1 MGKGRGLTFLCLQD
15 KIKKIWEPT
24 FTIIYREATTKD
36 EMTSSD
42 EGRTTPVVSIL
53 SSGRSGGSTLSPSS
67 PLPSKF

>member
-1 MGKGRGLTFLCLQD
+1 MRKGRGLTFLYLQD

>member
-1 MGKGRGLTFLCLQD
+1 MKLPISQD

-24 FTIIYREATTKD
+24 YTIVYREASTK
-36 EMTSSD
+36 EEATNSSE

-67 PLPSKF
+67 PLPSE